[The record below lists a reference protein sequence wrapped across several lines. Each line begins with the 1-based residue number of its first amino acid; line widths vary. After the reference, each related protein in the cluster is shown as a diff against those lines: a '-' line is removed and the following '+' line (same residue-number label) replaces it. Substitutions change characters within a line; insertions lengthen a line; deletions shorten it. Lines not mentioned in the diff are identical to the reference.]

1 MRSLLVLCL
10 VLGGCKSKES
20 DAPAPKPAPAK
31 PADPPS
37 VPETTK
43 LQPGTTASGI
53 DLSKVGGQLKKEA
66 TNRPA
71 GVITSDQVFDALDQ
85 AGVTTS
91 RRQQI
96 LAVAA
101 GAAYCADAR
110 TEKGPVVVICE
121 YTSAGEAEQNLKLIE
136 KRFPMA
142 DAIRKLHGATM
153 LTVVGPKTPATDKI
167 LSTFAALEPRT
178 ARSGS

>member
-10 VLGGCKSKES
+10 VVGACKSKET
-20 DAPAPKPAPAK
+20 DAPASKPAE
-31 PADPPS
+31 PPS
-37 VPETTK
+37 VPESTK

-53 DLSKVGGQLKKEA
+53 DLSKLGGQLKKEA
-66 TNRPA
+66 ENRPK
-71 GVITSDQVFDALDQ
+71 GVITSEQVFDALDK

-96 LAVAA
+96 LALSA

-110 TEKGPVVVICE
+110 TDKGPAVVVCE
-121 YTSAGEAEQNLKLIE
+121 YTSAAEAEQNLKLIE
-136 KRFPMA
+136 QRFAMGA
-142 DAIRKLHGATM
+142 NAVRKLHGATM
-153 LTVVGPKTPATDKI
+153 LTVVGPKSDTTDKI

-178 ARSGS
+178 ASSGS

>member
-10 VLGGCKSKES
+10 VLGACKSKETE
-20 DAPAPKPAPAK
+20 APAPKPAE
-31 PADPPS
+31 PPS
-37 VPETTK
+37 VPESTR

-53 DLSKVGGQLKKEA
+53 DLSRLGGQLKKEA
-66 TNRPA
+66 MNRPS
-71 GVITSDQVFDALDQ
+71 GVITTEHGFVALDK

-96 LAVAA
+96 LALSA

-110 TEKGPVVVICE
+110 TENGPVVVVCE

-142 DAIRKLHGATM
+142 NAIRKLHAATM

-167 LSTFAALEPRT
+167 VSTFAALEPRT
-178 ARSGS
+178 ASSGS